1 MDLKP
6 WRQELEQPTEAF
18 FPVLG
23 AVLRETQ
30 GALQATREAVEGL
43 VPRIDWAAYQP
54 HIPHGL
60 LGLWAVFRLEPL
72 LEGTSFR
79 RLLAT
84 QLHAFAH
91 EARSP
96 RGRKLPTFG
105 QGSGH
110 WGNLGMA
117 IETHRPSIAWGEAVG
132 VQTPG
137 PDDFLRIARLVSSDM
152 ACVGHKSVMAL
163 RLGELNEILGAAPVT
178 GRRLL
183 GISAWLAAAEPCDTF
198 WFKRIRQRLEA
209 GAGFLAEA
217 AADLEA
223 PVRLS
228 RIICEAGLVE
238 LLNTVAAS
246 LREDLSRAD
255 LETALVLAAASKQA
269 DARRDLE
276 GKTAWNFV
284 YLAALNGY
292 AQGPEPW
299 IQAAA
304 LINLFP
310 SEEETSRLKP
320 RPPRQASPD
329 PGPASVHTHQALLE
343 AVLDGEAPEA
353 MHLALQLIQGG
364 EAAGV
369 LRILAEAAALND
381 PAFNHSHQILA
392 VASIAELLPR
402 GPEGL
407 ASIVLPSLA
416 KLLANGQGSCELGRR
431 AEAELG

>member
-1 MDLKP
+1 
-6 WRQELEQPTEAF
+6 
-18 FPVLG
+18 
-23 AVLRETQ
+23 
-30 GALQATREAVEGL
+30 
-43 VPRIDWAAYQP
+43 
-54 HIPHGL
+54 
-60 LGLWAVFRLEPL
+60 
-72 LEGTSFR
+72 
-79 RLLAT
+79 
-84 QLHAFAH
+84 
-91 EARSP
+91 
-96 RGRKLPTFG
+96 
-105 QGSGH
+105 
-110 WGNLGMA
+110 
-117 IETHRPSIAWGEAVG
+117 
-132 VQTPG
+132 
-137 PDDFLRIARLVSSDM
+137 
-152 ACVGHKSVMAL
+152 MAL
-163 RLGELNEILGAAPVT
+163 RLGSLNEILGAAPAT

-183 GISAWLAAAEPCDTF
+183 GISAWLAAAEPSDTF
-198 WFKRIRQRLEA
+198 WFKRIRQRLEV
-209 GAGFLAEA
+209 GEGFPAEA

-223 PVRLS
+223 PSRLS

-238 LLNTVAAS
+238 LLNTVVAS
-246 LREDLSRAD
+246 LRKGLSRAD
-255 LETALVLAAASKQA
+255 LETALLLAAASKQT

-320 RPPRQASPD
+320 RVPRQTSLD
-329 PGPASVHTHQALLE
+329 LGHALLE

-369 LRILAEAAALND
+369 LRILAEAAAFND

>member
-1 MDLKP
+1 MDLRR

-23 AVLRETQ
+23 ALLREEQ
-30 GALQATREAVEGL
+30 GPQKAAREAVEGL

-72 LEGTSFR
+72 LETASFQ

-117 IETHRPSIAWGEAVG
+117 IETHRPSLAWGEAVG
-132 VQTPG
+132 VQTPE
-137 PDDFLRIARLVSSDM
+137 PEDFRRIARLVSSDM

-163 RLGELNEILGAAPVT
+163 RLGELNEILGAAPAT

-183 GISAWLAAAEPCDTF
+183 GISAWLAASEPSDTF
-198 WFKRIRQRLEA
+198 WNQRIRQRLKGGE
-209 GAGFLAEA
+209 GFLAA
-217 AADLEA
+217 GPADPET
-223 PVRLS
+223 PFRLS
-228 RIICEAGLVE
+228 RVICEAGLVE
-238 LLNTVAAS
+238 LLNTLTAS
-246 LREDLSRAD
+246 LREGLSPVA
-255 LETALVLAAASKQA
+255 LEAALILAAASKQS

-284 YLAALNGY
+284 YLAALEGF
-292 AQGPEPW
+292 AEGPEAW

-310 SEEETSRLKP
+310 SEEAFSRLEP
-320 RPPRQASPD
+320 RAPRD
-329 PGPASVHTHQALLE
+329 TGQALLE
-343 AVLDGEAPEA
+343 TILDGEAPEA
-353 MHLALQLIQGG
+353 MHLALQLTQPG

-392 VASIAELLPR
+392 VASAAELLRRCP
-402 GPEGL
+402 GDL
-407 ASIVLPSLA
+407 APIVLPCLA

-431 AEAELG
+431 AEAEFR